1 MVTHM
6 RPVTRTTLEAIV
18 AFLVPSL
25 LALALCAPAGAQLA
39 PPDQNAAMLRIA
51 TFGNP
56 VYTAGFSWGLT
67 SQLDVAGTYNFTS
80 NTPTG
85 SLWDAGVRY
94 HFRVPASGVDAF
106 VGAGIA
112 SASPPFMGFA
122 NGSGFTGGAGA
133 SYRFNSLLAG
143 YGTVNIVSIGGTTSS
158 IVDLGVELSFGNR
171 VSGQLGYINFAGT
184 GEPYLGVSFA
194 LH

>member
-1 MVTHM
+1 MV
-6 RPVTRTTLEAIV
+6 L
-18 AFLVPSL
+18 LVSTL
-25 LALALCAPAGAQLA
+25 LALAQCAPAGAQLA
-39 PPDQNAAMLRIA
+39 PPDRNAAMLRVA

-67 SQLDVAGTYNFTS
+67 SQLDVAGAYNFTS

-85 SLWDAGVRY
+85 SLWDAGLRY
-94 HFRVPASGVDAF
+94 HFLVPASGVDAF

-122 NGSGFTGGAGA
+122 NGSGFTAGGGG
-133 SYRFNSLLAG
+133 SYRFNSALTG

-158 IVDLGVELSFGNR
+158 IFDLGVELNFGNR